1 MPPATVTAAPRGC
14 PRAERGQG
22 TATEASTTS
31 LPGPPAESIRRIT
44 VALSP
49 GPRGSPSS
57 ANTANWDESPVGSR
71 QFSHASLGQRPL
83 SEFLRESTDAK
94 RRSLG
99 LLPARLPHPSA
110 SRARPAGARPRHAPA
125 SGNCE
130 PRVKPPG
137 APRATARIRT
147 PPFTPVP
154 SARGRLGCHMS
165 GAQHSQVARHF
176 KKLCSKYFVSW
187 LLHGLVAR
195 PPVWATSVS

>member
-44 VALSP
+44 VALSS

-57 ANTANWDESPVGSR
+57 ANTANWGESPV
-71 QFSHASLGQRPL
+71 ASETVFPREPGTASSLRVLAGVHRREAQVTRP
-83 SEFLRESTDAK
+83 AAC
-94 RRSLG
+94 
-99 LLPARLPHPSA
+99 PPHPPA